1 MSETSVKESKK
12 SKVKSAVCYVVG
24 SVALCAGA
32 FIVIP
37 KVAPYISGAIN
48 KNMAKINNAKKKED
62 DWGAVIEKKHPEN
75 NDEEE

>member
-12 SKVKSAVCYVVG
+12 SKVRSAVCYIIG
-24 SVALCAGA
+24 SAALYVGA
-32 FIVIP
+32 FTVIP

-48 KNMAKINNAKKKED
+48 KNMAKINNAKKSED

-75 NDEEE
+75 NDKEE